1 MTIQL
6 PRFDLAGSYKVWWGA
21 MNRRTRVDRPAGMKS
36 DDQRSSPEQLLTRS
50 QVDAA
55 ANRDRVPPHT
65 RLVGKQCFA
74 CGAIND
80 LSFQFCDMCG
90 TSLKRAAAMI
100 PAPPDQPE
108 HLA

>member
-1 MTIQL
+1 MTIQF
-6 PRFDLAGSYKVWWGA
+6 PKFDLAGSYNGWWGA
-21 MNRRTRVDRPAGMKS
+21 MNRRTRVDRPAAIKN
-36 DDQRSSPEQLLTRS
+36 DIPRSSPERLSNRA
-50 QVDAA
+50 QVRAA
-55 ANRDRVPPHT
+55 AIRDRVPAHT

-74 CGAIND
+74 CGTIND